1 MMKNR
6 AVLIIWDCV
15 HKQVDDEAVS
25 IVEQGFILM
34 IITLILMI
42 CPTKIKK
49 NRVPDGI
56 CKVSCLFCGY
66 I

>member
-6 AVLIIWDCV
+6 GILIIWDCV

-42 CPTKIKK
+42 CCHK
-49 NRVPDGI
+49 NKENQDI
-56 CKVSCLFCGY
+56 LKNNQA

>member
-1 MMKNR
+1 MIKNR
-6 AVLIIWDCV
+6 AVLIIWECV

-25 IVEQGFILM
+25 IAEQGCILM

-49 NRVPDGI
+49 NRIPDGN
-56 CKVSCLFCGY
+56 CKVS
-66 I
+66 

>member
-6 AVLIIWDCV
+6 AVLIIWECV

-25 IVEQGFILM
+25 ITDQGCILM
-34 IITLILMI
+34 IITPVLVI

-49 NRVPDGI
+49 IRIPDGN
-56 CKVSCLFCGY
+56 CKVS
-66 I
+66 

>member
-6 AVLIIWDCV
+6 AALIIWDCV

-25 IVEQGFILM
+25 IAEQGFILM

-49 NRVPDGI
+49 IRIPDGN
-56 CKVSCLFCGY
+56 CKVS
-66 I
+66 